1 MVKTEKKGG
10 TANNAN
16 IKKVKNTIVKT
27 FTKRAYNNFLT
38 ELTVYLLANSK
49 KVPFIPKLQAFS
61 FKKRELTI
69 EYVGPSLK
77 EKYRGKPKELK
88 KYNNQ
93 IKKLYKKM
101 FKILKVHH
109 NDIRYKNV
117 CVQNGKLYLIDFE
130 YTGRDYKDKNQDK
143 IL

>member
-1 MVKTEKKGG
+1 
-10 TANNAN
+10 
-16 IKKVKNTIVKT
+16 
-27 FTKRAYNNFLT
+27 
-38 ELTVYLLANSK
+38 
-49 KVPFIPKLQAFS
+49 
-61 FKKRELTI
+61 
-69 EYVGPSLK
+69 
-77 EKYRGKPKELK
+77 
-88 KYNNQ
+88 
-93 IKKLYKKM
+93 M